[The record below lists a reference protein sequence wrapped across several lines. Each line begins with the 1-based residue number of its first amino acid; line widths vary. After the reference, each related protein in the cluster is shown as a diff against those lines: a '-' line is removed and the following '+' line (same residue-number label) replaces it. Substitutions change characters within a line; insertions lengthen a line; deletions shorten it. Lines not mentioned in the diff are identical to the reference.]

1 MGVHGLISFIASD
14 RASSYAGMGGLG
26 IGLRYRLAPEFAVE
40 GDTEFMA
47 GTDYNGDDRRE
58 LSLLLNAVGTL
69 NPQSP
74 VRVFGFAGL
83 GFSFAEVWRVEL
95 QAPPIWTATEYD
107 YDYFGGNAG
116 VGVEFVASRQT
127 SIHVDLLG
135 FIRSRIDS
143 DADRQ
148 PEFVDIED
156 GRTTNTSG
164 GVLLRIGVMFNF

>member
-1 MGVHGLISFIASD
+1 LGVHGLISFILSD

-26 IGLRYRLAPEFAVE
+26 LGLRYRLSPEFAVE
-40 GDTEFMA
+40 GDVEFVA

-74 VRVFGFAGL
+74 VRVFGFAGI

-95 QAPPIWTATEYD
+95 NVPPIWTATEYD

-116 VGVEFVASRQT
+116 LGVEFAASRQT
-127 SIHVDLLG
+127 AMHVDLLG
-135 FIRSRIDS
+135 FIRSRIDG
-143 DADRQ
+143 DTDLH
-148 PEFVDIED
+148 PEFVDFED
-156 GRTTNTSG
+156 GRTSNTSG
-164 GVLLRIGVMFNF
+164 GVLLRIGVMFSF